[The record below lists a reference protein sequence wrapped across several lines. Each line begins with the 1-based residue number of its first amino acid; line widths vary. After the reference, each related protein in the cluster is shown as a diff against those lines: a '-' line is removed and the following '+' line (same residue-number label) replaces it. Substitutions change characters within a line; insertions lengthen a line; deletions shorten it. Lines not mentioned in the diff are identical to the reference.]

1 MRTFVGLIFLMI
13 CSSFLT
19 AQTAI
24 QTKGTSEKVKHYK
37 GRIDDIS
44 DVTVSLDCQGKKCT
58 GELTYLRSRDKFQ
71 LRGTRK
77 GDLLQLQ
84 EYSESNKCTGYLN
97 GKISGENIQ
106 LDWKNKEGT
115 VGNSIKLK
123 EVTRKPDFPSF
134 CGDNKWINAYTGFI
148 KDERVEMI
156 LQRVEN
162 NRLLGTAYF
171 ADQKQK
177 VVLEGVLSDDK
188 NLIITFVKVDNWT
201 SMGTLRGVYRGKQN
215 LSVSFYD
222 MRNQQDFSVFELKK
236 SLATSC
242 LEYADYYTSYD
253 FLFPKSE
260 DAFF

>member
-1 MRTFVGLIFLMI
+1 MRTFVGLIFLTI
-13 CSSFLT
+13 WTSFSWG
-19 AQTAI
+19 QTAI
-24 QTKGTSEKVKHYK
+24 QTKVASEKVKHYK
-37 GRIDDIS
+37 GRVDDIN
-44 DVTVSLDCQGKKCT
+44 DVTVSLACEGKKCT

-77 GDLLQLQ
+77 GDFLQLQ
-84 EYSESNKCTGYLN
+84 EYSAANKCTGYLN

-106 LDWKNKEGT
+106 LDWKNKQGT
-115 VGNSIKLK
+115 VGNHIKLK

-177 VVLEGVLSDDK
+177 VVLEGVLADDK
-188 NLIITFVKVDNWT
+188 NLIINFVKSDNWT

-215 LSVSFYD
+215 LSASFYD
-222 MRNQQDFSVFELKK
+222 VQNLQDFSVFELKK
-236 SLATSC
+236 S
-242 LEYADYYTSYD
+242 
-253 FLFPKSE
+253 
-260 DAFF
+260 